1 MVLFIQNVYFNTKIL
16 VVWLVFYN
24 FAIKIIQIMIESI
37 LVKNFLS
44 IKETMEFKFVGT
56 REKDKFNDSY
66 SSWYEQCGDK
76 KLSKLVFILGNNA
89 AGKTNFINAVRT
101 MRQLV
106 VNKPAE
112 RDEPLEYMPFMLDSS
127 SRFEVTRF
135 GMIFFLDNT
144 RYIYNISYDEDI
156 IHEESLYI
164 SRKTRIIEVFNRTYD
179 GKKHLSKVDF
189 YPECELSRDE
199 QYLLQRQTT
208 TNTSVLSS
216 FWAMNLSSR
225 VLKDC
230 YLFFRDKI
238 GLDYGEDESLADI
251 LAKGSRQE
259 QNRLKNDVLMFLNII
274 NSNICD
280 YKITEHKVSLPR
292 NTREKTG
299 RFDLFDDLSEMFMMS
314 ERVIRTITFY
324 HQTDSGVYPLDEEM
338 ESDGTLSLIRLIAMT
353 QALISKGMTVFI
365 DEQPAGIHEQALEY
379 MISCYIRLSMDCQ
392 LIVAGQD
399 TSFLSYDKL
408 RRDSIRIFKKGP
420 DGNTYIFK
428 DGDNKL
434 FQRNTNIRNFVFG
447 NSDLGEI
454 DDNLEEFILKYQAAM
469 AQKKR
474 DV

>member
-1 MVLFIQNVYFNTKIL
+1 
-16 VVWLVFYN
+16 
-24 FAIKIIQIMIESI
+24 MIESI
-37 LVKNFLS
+37 YIKNYLS
-44 IKETMEFKFVGT
+44 IKEEMEFSFIGT
-56 REKDKFNDSY
+56 REKDKFNDTY
-66 SSWYEQCGDK
+66 SSWYEQCGDR
-76 KLSKLVFILGNNA
+76 KLSKLVFVLGNNA

-106 VNKPAE
+106 VNKPTE
-112 RDEPLEYMPFMLDSS
+112 RDESLEYMPFLLDSS
-127 SRFEVTRF
+127 SRFEVTTF
-135 GMIFFLDNT
+135 GVVFYINNN
-144 RYIYNISYDEDI
+144 RYIYRISYDEDV
-156 IHEESLYI
+156 IHEESLSI
-164 SRKTRIIEVFNRTYD
+164 SRKSREIPVYNRTFD
-179 GKKHLSKVDF
+179 KIRHLSKVEF
-189 YPECELSRDE
+189 RPECELPRDE

-208 TNTSVLSS
+208 ANTSVLAS

-238 GLDYGEDESLADI
+238 GLDFGEDENLADI

-259 QNRLKNDVLMFLNII
+259 QSRLKNDVLMFLKII

-292 NTREKTG
+292 SVRDKQGKLELL
-299 RFDLFDDLSEMFMMS
+299 DELSEFFVMT

-324 HQTDSGVYPLDEEM
+324 HQTEDGVYPLDEEM

-353 QALISKGMTVFI
+353 QTLISKGMTVFI
-365 DEQPAGIHEQALEY
+365 DEQPAGIHEQALQY

-408 RRDSIRIFKKGP
+408 RRDSIRIFKKGD

-428 DGDNKL
+428 DGENKL
-434 FQRNTNIRNFVFG
+434 FQRNVNIRNFVFDK
-447 NSDLGEI
+447 SDLGDI
-454 DDNLEEFILKYQAAM
+454 DEEMEALILKYQEAM
-469 AQKKR
+469 AKRKKL
-474 DV
+474 